1 MDPST
6 TSVKKVFK
14 KYINCSLMPFKIRNK
29 KVGKKDQTKR
39 SDNDSINNMM
49 YQTKPNKEFQNSQ
62 KLTMKTTLS
71 FFKKK
76 MVSRL

>member
-1 MDPST
+1 
-6 TSVKKVFK
+6 
-14 KYINCSLMPFKIRNK
+14 MPFKIRNK